1 MSGKR
6 EITMTEERIRHRI
19 KRHEKKL
26 KRLEVIRND
35 LSKEVY
41 WEKGY
46 EEGILSVLYEL
57 LDEIEE
63 RSNNH
68 DGK

>member
-35 LSKEVY
+35 LSKEGY

-63 RSNNH
+63 RSDNH